1 MTTIRIQTIQIPA
14 NSCDADCMPL
24 RHNKWQIDFPIVDP
38 ARIGIG
44 YLVEPAP
51 FVFTPVPFAMHDHHY
66 SSNNTPDSARANVTY
81 RFTAAAIVR
90 DLIVVQHTN
99 GITEIEGAV
108 SDTGAAGSWQSIGI
122 AKSRL
127 VTDPV
132 SGATP
137 TGANMF
143 VEGSRDLFVF
153 PNPAAARPY
162 LRIVI
167 HKTSLL
173 DGWATYRIYPRN
185 DQNDPYT
192 VASQN
197 SLMTRAGQVVTP

>member
-24 RHNKWQIDFPIVDP
+24 RHNNWQIDFPITDP

-51 FVFTPVPFAMHDHHY
+51 FVFAPVPFSMHDHHY
-66 SSNNTPDSARANVTY
+66 SSNNTPDAARANVTY
-81 RFTAAAIVR
+81 RFTTPAIVR
-90 DLIVVQHTN
+90 DLVVVQHTN

-108 SDTGAAGSWQSIGI
+108 SDTGAPGSWQSIGI

-127 VTDPV
+127 VTDPAT
-132 SGATP
+132 GATP
-137 TGANMF
+137 VGANMF
-143 VEGSRDLFVF
+143 IEGSTDMFVF
-153 PNPAAARPY
+153 PNPAAAKAY
-162 LRIVI
+162 LRITI
-167 HKTSLL
+167 HKTPLAN
-173 DGWATYRIYPRN
+173 GWATYRIYPRN
-185 DQNDPYT
+185 DQHDPYT